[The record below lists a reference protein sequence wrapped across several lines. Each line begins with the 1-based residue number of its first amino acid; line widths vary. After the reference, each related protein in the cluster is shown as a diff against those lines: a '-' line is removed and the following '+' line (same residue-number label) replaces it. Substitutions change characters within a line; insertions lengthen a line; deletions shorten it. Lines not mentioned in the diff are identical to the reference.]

1 MKTRLEPLTMTSV
14 IVSSRIRCSMGL
26 RNGRISSNPFIRSL
40 QASSPKYDS
49 VGSEGLALLP
59 TASIS
64 SGGLQDADVTIRTA
78 LVKRFLLWI
87 SRPDHLPAE
96 WVVIRKMLN
105 VNLLVKHHWPLS
117 KWSNSFCEYI
127 NTHSTIWCDL
137 VVVSAP

>member
-1 MKTRLEPLTMTSV
+1 MAGSV
-14 IVSSRIRCSMGL
+14 RIRSSEAS
-26 RNGRISSNPFIRSL
+26 RRVHQSTTRSGRRVSRSCR
-40 QASSPKYDS
+40 QRAFHQ
-49 VGSEGLALLP
+49 
-59 TASIS
+59 
-64 SGGLQDADVTIRTA
+64 GGLQDADATIRTA

-96 WVVIRKMLN
+96 WVVIRNMLN
-105 VNLLVKHHWPLS
+105 TNLLVKHHWPLS